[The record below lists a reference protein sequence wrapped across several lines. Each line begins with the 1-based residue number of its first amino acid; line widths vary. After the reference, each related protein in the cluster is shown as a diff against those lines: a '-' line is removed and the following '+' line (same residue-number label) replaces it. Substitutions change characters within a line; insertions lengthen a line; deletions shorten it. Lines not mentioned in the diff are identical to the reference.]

1 MFERF
6 VRESRHAVSC
16 AQDEARALG
25 AERVEPEHLLLALA
39 GGCGDPAACA
49 IGEAG
54 LSREA
59 IAGAIEQDLVAT
71 LEVVGVPASVVAS
84 VPARPGADRPRLN
97 LAARDALE
105 RRCARPCASATAG
118 SAPSTSCSAS
128 CAHRPQRWRACSPG
142 SGSSLSGSP
151 RSSNSRSLPPTA
163 AAPDRPAREAWCC
176 SMFYDAPGGADE
188 LIER

>member
-1 MFERF
+1 VFERF
-6 VRESRHAVSC
+6 VRESRRAVTC

-105 RRCARPCASATAG
+105 RSLREALRRGDRRIGTEHLLLGVLRPPAATVARVLARLGVEPEGLAALVQLEVAAADRRCA
-118 SAPSTSCSAS
+118 
-128 CAHRPQRWRACSPG
+128 
-142 SGSSLSGSP
+142 
-151 RSSNSRSLPPTA
+151 
-163 AAPDRPAREAWCC
+163 
-176 SMFYDAPGGADE
+176 
-188 LIER
+188 

>member
-1 MFERF
+1 VFERF
-6 VRESRHAVSC
+6 VRESRRAVTC

-97 LAARDALE
+97 LAARG
-105 RRCARPCASATAG
+105 ARAVAARGP
-118 SAPSTSCSAS
+118 APR
-128 CAHRPQRWRACSPG
+128 RPQDRHRA
-142 SGSSLSGSP
+142 
-151 RSSNSRSLPPTA
+151 PPA
-163 AAPDRPAREAWCC
+163 RRPAPTGRN
-176 SMFYDAPGGADE
+176 GGA
-188 LIER
+188 RARQARGRA